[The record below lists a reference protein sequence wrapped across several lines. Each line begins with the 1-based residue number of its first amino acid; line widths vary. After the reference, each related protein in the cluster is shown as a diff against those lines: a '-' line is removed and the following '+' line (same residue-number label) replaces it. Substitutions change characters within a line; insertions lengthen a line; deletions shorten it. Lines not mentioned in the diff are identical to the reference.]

1 MTQRQVTVIYRQR
14 DGYWEAFS
22 PEAPDLVAGDA
33 SLAEVKVL
41 AHEALHDVIPGE
53 VRIIDVV
60 EESAGIG

>member
-33 SLAEVKVL
+33 SLAEVKAL
-41 AHEALHDVIPGE
+41 AHAALHHVIPGKLS
-53 VRIIDVV
+53 IIDVV